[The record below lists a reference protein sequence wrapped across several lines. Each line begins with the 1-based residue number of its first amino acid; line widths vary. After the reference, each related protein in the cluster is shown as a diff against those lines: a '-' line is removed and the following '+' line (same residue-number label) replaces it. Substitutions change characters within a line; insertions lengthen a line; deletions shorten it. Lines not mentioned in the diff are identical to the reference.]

1 MRAVERVIRLVVGK
15 YPAYA
20 VDRICDEEGIEL
32 RRDEMGDDYFGLYT
46 SLYGKAVI
54 NVRGDLNVQENL
66 EVVSHELFHHFSLQ
80 LSENP
85 VAHNL
90 ITEKRCISPFL
101 NFYMRKEEREADLF
115 AAFFLCPDVSD
126 CETYHDIMRKY
137 NRSKQVAKLRMVAE
151 QMIIYGGGEDGIP
164 KKER

>member
-1 MRAVERVIRLVVGK
+1 MRAVEKVIWLVMEK
-15 YPAYA
+15 YPGYSAEM
-20 VDRICDEEGIEL
+20 ICEGEGIEL
-32 RRDEMGDDYFGLYT
+32 RHDEMGDAYFGLYT
-46 SLYGKAVI
+46 NLYGKAVI

-66 EVVSHELFHHFSLQ
+66 EVISHELFHHFSIQ
-80 LSENP
+80 LSEKP
-85 VAHNL
+85 LPHDL

-101 NFYMRKEEREADLF
+101 SFYMRKEEHEADLF

-151 QMIIYGGGEDGIP
+151 QMIIYGGGEDGLSE
-164 KKER
+164 KEG